1 MAAPGGPGV
10 PSGKP
15 RPGGRRAWWL
25 RAALAAEPPDAG
37 SPPLEGATEADVA
50 IVGGG
55 YTGLWSAWFL
65 SEQSPGSRIV
75 LLEQDICGGGPS
87 GRNGGFVLG
96 AWDDL
101 HGLIDLYGEDGAVAV
116 ARAFA
121 AAVDEIG
128 AWCTSN
134 GLDAQYRRAG
144 YLQVSTCPEMDG
156 LWLEPL
162 EACARLGVGGELVAL
177 SADQVRARCDSPR
190 FRNGVFMEAAATVQ
204 PAFLARGLRRVLLER
219 GVTIHEQ
226 TPVVAIEAGKARPG
240 PVVLRTPAG
249 EVRADQAILG
259 LNAWAAGWPWFR
271 SRVLPWSSYI
281 VLTEPIQDRLAEI
294 GWTGGESI
302 VDARFTLHYLRT
314 TADGRIAFGAGA
326 GRAGFG
332 GRIGSSFTDDADA
345 AGRAARGFAHLFP
358 QLHGVALEDA
368 WGGPIDITD
377 DHFPYVG
384 TLPGGR
390 VHFGH
395 GYAGNGVSQARVGG
409 RILAALALGR
419 ADEST
424 RLPFVGRVPR
434 RFPPEPFR
442 FLGARIF
449 RQAVLWKEDA
459 EQQGRKAPWPVRAVA
474 RLPRR
479 MGYHIGPS

>member
-1 MAAPGGPGV
+1 M
-10 PSGKP
+10 
-15 RPGGRRAWWL
+15 
-25 RAALAAEPPDAG
+25 
-37 SPPLEGATEADVA
+37 A

-65 SEQSPGSRIV
+65 TEYAPGVRVV

-101 HGLIDLYGEDGAVAV
+101 HGLVELYGEAGALAV

-128 AWCTSN
+128 TWSATH
-134 GLDAQYRRAG
+134 GVDAHFRRAG
-144 YLQVSTCPEMDG
+144 YLQVSTCPAMDG
-156 LWLEPL
+156 MWDEPL
-162 EACARLGVGGELVAL
+162 EACARLGAGAELVAL
-177 SADQVRARCDSPR
+177 TADEVRARCDSPR
-190 FRNGVFMEAAATVQ
+190 FREGVFMPAAATVQ
-204 PAFLARGLRRVLLER
+204 PALLARGLRRVLLER
-219 GVTIHEQ
+219 GVTVYEG
-226 TPVVAIEAGKARPG
+226 TPVTGIEPG
-240 PVVLRTPAG
+240 PTGAAGAPGAVRLRTPRG
-249 EVRADQAILG
+249 EVRAGQAILG
-259 LNAWAAGWPWFR
+259 LNAWAAGWRWFR

-281 VLTEPIQDRLAEI
+281 VLSEPIPERLAEL

-302 VDARFTLHYLRT
+302 VDARFTLHYFRT

-326 GRAGFG
+326 GRAGFD
-332 GRIGSSFTDDADA
+332 GRIGPSFTDDADA
-345 AGRAARGFAHLFP
+345 AGRASRGFRQVFP
-358 QLHGVALEDA
+358 QLADVALEEA

-377 DHFPYVG
+377 DHFPYFG
-384 TLPGGR
+384 SLPGGR

-419 ADEST
+419 SDEYT
-424 RLPFVGRVPR
+424 GLPFVGRLPR

-442 FLGARIF
+442 YIGARMF
-449 RQAVLWKEDA
+449 REAALWKEEA
-459 EQQGRKAPWPVRAVA
+459 EQEGRRAPWPVRLVA

-479 MGYHIGPS
+479 LGYHIGPS